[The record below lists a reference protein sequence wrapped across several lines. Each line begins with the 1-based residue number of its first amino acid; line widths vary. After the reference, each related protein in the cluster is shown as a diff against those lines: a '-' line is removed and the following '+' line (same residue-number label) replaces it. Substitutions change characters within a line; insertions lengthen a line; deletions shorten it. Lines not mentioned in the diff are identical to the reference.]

1 MRLLQEIRLEQRL
14 SPQIIQS
21 LKLLQLP
28 TLELERF
35 LKQELEENP
44 LLEEIQT
51 AEVSPEVAV
60 REANKDTAGQFDEQ
74 QWREVLTDSR
84 DVGGRGFRP
93 DVSREFEELPQ
104 PAEVSLQE
112 YLLSQLH
119 LSRLME
125 NQIPVGEEIIGNIN
139 EDGYLEAT
147 LEDIAEGSHSTVEE
161 VEEVL
166 TVIQAFDPAG
176 VGARDLGEC
185 LAIQLKEM
193 DLENTIYMAIVEE
206 HLEDLQQHRYPAIAK
221 ALDIYESDVQEAVEE
236 LSRLNPKPAA
246 GEFGTTA
253 KTIIPDLIVEK
264 VDGNYLVLFNDSS
277 LPRLRISN
285 LYKEILAKDTKA
297 SEETRQYVLDKLNG
311 ARWLMRSIQQRR
323 STMLKVMEYIV
334 KAQHEFLEHGLL
346 HLTPMTLQEVADAI
360 GMHIS
365 TVSRVTNGKYVQTPQ
380 GIFELKFFF
389 SGRIENREGGDV
401 STRSI
406 KERIERLVREENG
419 HKPLSD
425 QKIAEALQ
433 EEGFTIARRTVAK
446 YRDKMG
452 ILPAR
457 YRRKY

>member
-60 REANKDTAGQFDEQ
+60 REATKDTAEQFDEQ

-93 DVSREFEELPQ
+93 DVSREFAELPQ
-104 PAEVSLQE
+104 PAEVGLQE

-119 LSRLME
+119 LSGLME

-147 LEDIAEGSHSTVEE
+147 LEDIAQGSHSTVED

-166 TVIQAFDPAG
+166 TVIQTFDPAG

-206 HLEDLQQHRYPAIAK
+206 HLEDLQHHRYPAIAK

-297 SEETRQYVLDKLNG
+297 NEETRQYVLDKLNG

-346 HLTPMTLQEVADAI
+346 HLKSMTLQEVADAI

-389 SGRIENREGGDV
+389 SGRIENRDGGDV
-401 STRSI
+401 STRAI

-457 YRRKY
+457 YRRQY